1 MRSILTKL
9 LFLPPIAIA
18 LLVVGWMNAQPSV
31 TAQERVEIA
40 MPVRSVTVKPEQIA
54 AQVEGF
60 GRVET
65 TRTWSG
71 VAEVEGRLIT
81 YDDALQVGTMV
92 QAGDLLFE
100 IDARDYEITVAQR
113 EADVLRAQAD
123 IEELK
128 VNAANTEA
136 SLEVERQI
144 LAIYEADRDRIADLV
159 TGGSVAATQLETA
172 NRTFLSQQS
181 AVTSLEASLALVAPD
196 LASAQAALA
205 KAEADLE
212 SAERDLARSR
222 VVSPI
227 DGRVTLR
234 GASASEYVRPG
245 DVLITIE
252 TVTTV
257 EVEAAFQP
265 AELAQL
271 IGTLDV
277 AQVAGM
283 QAGPLAASDIA
294 DTIGRV
300 LRAEVTSQIG
310 GDAAEVSWPATITRI
325 TGQIDADTGAI
336 GIVVQ
341 VENALDRRGDPRR
354 PPLVSGAFVTV
365 AISGPPISKALLVP
379 ERALHHEGDTTF
391 VFLADADHRLRRAD
405 VTLGPAFGDRL
416 AITGGLSEG
425 DRVVLSLPSPATEGL
440 LLDVIE
446 DRLRQP

>member
-1 MRSILTKL
+1 MRAILGKL
-9 LFLPPIAIA
+9 LFLPPVAIA
-18 LLVVGWMNAQPSV
+18 LVVVTWMNAQPSV
-31 TAQERVEIA
+31 TAQVRAEVA
-40 MPVRSVTVKPEQIA
+40 VPVRSLTVVPEVIS

-100 IDARDYEITVAQR
+100 IDARDYEIAVAQR
-113 EADVLRAQAD
+113 EADVLRAEAD
-123 IEELK
+123 IQELQ

-144 LAIYEADRDRIADLV
+144 LAIYEADRDRVADLV
-159 TGGSVAATQLETA
+159 AGGSVAATQLETA

-181 AVTSLEASLALVAPD
+181 AVTSLEASLALVEPD
-196 LASAQAALA
+196 LASAEAALA

-212 SAERDLARSR
+212 SAARDLARTR

-252 TVTTV
+252 AVATV

-265 AELAQL
+265 ADLAQL
-271 IGTLDV
+271 IGTVNV
-277 AQVAGM
+277 AQLAGLQGVA
-283 QAGPLAASDIA
+283 LSETDIA

-300 LRAEVTSQIG
+300 LTAEVKSQIG
-310 GDAAEVSWPATITRI
+310 SGAADVSWPSTITRI
-325 TGQIDADTGAI
+325 TGRIDADTGAI

-341 VENALDRRGDPRR
+341 VENAAPQAGDRRA
-354 PPLVSGAFVTV
+354 PPLVSGAFVAVT
-365 AISGPPISKALLVP
+365 ISGPPISGAILVP
-379 ERALHHEGDTTF
+379 ERALHNQGQTTF
-391 VFLADADHRLRRAD
+391 VFVADADNRLRRAD
-405 VTLGPAFGDRL
+405 VTLGPAFGNRV
-416 AITGGLSEG
+416 AISGGLSEG
-425 DRVVLSLPSPATEGL
+425 DRVVLSMPSPATEGL

>member
-9 LFLPPIAIA
+9 MFLPPIAIA
-18 LLVVGWMNAQPSV
+18 LVVVNWMNAQPSA
-31 TAQERVEIA
+31 TAQDRAEVA
-40 MPVRSVTVKPEQIA
+40 VPVRSLTVMPEEISA
-54 AQVEGF
+54 EVEGF
-60 GRVET
+60 GRVGT

-113 EADVLRAQAD
+113 EADVQRAQAD
-123 IEELK
+123 IEELR

-144 LAIYEADRDRIADLV
+144 LAIYQADRDRIADLV
-159 TGGSVAATQLETA
+159 AGGSVAATQLETA

-205 KAEADLE
+205 KAAADLE
-212 SAERDLARSR
+212 SAERDLARTR

-245 DVLITIE
+245 DVLVTIE
-252 TVTTV
+252 VVATV

-265 AELAQL
+265 ADLTQL

-277 AQVAGM
+277 ALVAGM
-283 QAGPLAASDIA
+283 QAGPLAAPDIA
-294 DTIGRV
+294 DTIARV

-310 GDAAEVSWPATITRI
+310 GDASDVSWPATITRV
-325 TGQIDADTGAI
+325 TGRIDADTGAI

-341 VENALDRRGDPRR
+341 VENAMDRRGDPGR
-354 PPLVSGAFVTV
+354 PPLFSGAFVTV
-365 AISGPPISKALLVP
+365 KVSGPPTSGALLVP

-391 VFLADADHRLRRAD
+391 VFVVDGENRLRRSD
-405 VTLGPAFGDRL
+405 VALGPAFGDRI
-416 AITGGLSEG
+416 AISDGLSAG
-425 DRVVLSLPSPATEGL
+425 DKVVLSMPSPATEGL

-446 DRLRQP
+446 DRLQQP

>member
-18 LLVVGWMNAQPSV
+18 LVVVNWMNAQPSA
-31 TAQERVEIA
+31 TAQDRAEVA
-40 MPVRSVTVKPEQIA
+40 VPVRSMTVMPEEVS

-81 YDDALQVGTMV
+81 YDDTLQVGTMV

-123 IEELK
+123 IEELR

-144 LAIYEADRDRIADLV
+144 LEIYEADRDRIADLV
-159 TGGSVAATQLETA
+159 AGGSVAATQLETA

-181 AVTSLEASLALVAPD
+181 AVTSLEASLALVEPD
-196 LASAQAALA
+196 LASAEAALA

-212 SAERDLARSR
+212 SAERDLARTR

-234 GASASEYVRPG
+234 GASASQYVRPG
-245 DVLITIE
+245 DVLV
-252 TVTTV
+252 TVEAVVTV

-271 IGTLDV
+271 IGTVNVAQIAGDRGVALSETDV
-277 AQVAGM
+277 AA
-283 QAGPLAASDIA
+283 
-294 DTIGRV
+294 TIGRI
-300 LRAEVTSQIG
+300 LTAEVTSQIG
-310 GDAAEVSWPATITRI
+310 SSAAEVTWPAAITRI
-325 TGQIDADTGAI
+325 TGRIDADTGAI

-341 VENALDRRGDPRR
+341 VENATPQAGDRRT
-354 PPLVSGAFVTV
+354 PPLVAGAFVGVT
-365 AISGPPISKALLVP
+365 ISGPPIPGALLVP
-379 ERALHHEGDTTF
+379 EHALHYEGDTMF
-391 VFLADADHRLRRAD
+391 VFVVDGDSRLQRSD
-405 VTLGPAFGDRL
+405 VTPGPAFGDRI
-416 AITGGLSEG
+416 AISDGLSAG
-425 DRVVLSLPSPATEGL
+425 DRVVLSIPSPATEGL
-440 LLDVIE
+440 LLNVIK
-446 DRLRQP
+446 DRVRRP

>member
-1 MRSILTKL
+1 MHSILTKL
-9 LFLPPIAIA
+9 LFLPPVAIA
-18 LLVVGWMNAQPSV
+18 LMVVNWMNAQPSA
-31 TAQERVEIA
+31 TAQERAEVA
-40 MPVRSVTVKPEQIA
+40 VPVRSLTVGPEEIA
-54 AQVEGF
+54 AHVVGF

-71 VAEVEGRLIT
+71 VAEVEGRLTT
-81 YDDALQVGTMV
+81 YDDALQVGAMV
-92 QAGDLLFE
+92 KAGDLLFE
-100 IDARDYEITVAQR
+100 IDARDYEIAVAQR
-113 EADVLRAQAD
+113 QADVLRAQAD
-123 IEELK
+123 IQELQ

-144 LAIYEADRDRIADLV
+144 LAIYQADRDRIAGLV

-181 AVTSLEASLALVAPD
+181 AVTSLEASLSLVAPD

-212 SAERDLARSR
+212 SAERDLARTR

-245 DVLITIE
+245 DVLVTIE
-252 TVTTV
+252 TMASV

-265 AELAQL
+265 AELAHL
-271 IGTLDV
+271 IGTLDI
-277 AQVAGM
+277 AQVAGI
-283 QAGPLAASDIA
+283 QAGPLAASDVA

-300 LRAEVTSQIG
+300 LRADVTSQIG
-310 GDAAEVSWPATITRI
+310 GGATEMSWPATITRI

-341 VENALDRRGDPRR
+341 VENTMDRRVDPRR

-365 AISGPPISKALLVP
+365 TISGPPGPGALLVP
-379 ERALHHEGDTTF
+379 ERALHHEGATTF
-391 VFLADADHRLRRAD
+391 VFVVDNDSRLRRSD
-405 VTLGPAFGDRL
+405 VRLGPAFGDR
-416 AITGGLSEG
+416 IEISDGLSAG
-425 DRVVLSLPSPATEGL
+425 DRVVLSMPSPATEGL

-446 DRLRQP
+446 DGLPKR